1 MGEADIKNKPL
12 PFEILTE
19 NNAKLLCLT
28 LFQIG
33 IRSFY

>member
-1 MGEADIKNKPL
+1 MGEADITNKPL
-12 PFEILTE
+12 PFEILAE
-19 NNAKLLCLT
+19 YIAKLLCIT